1 MRMANLAAVKS
12 ILANIVF
19 FGKPNSLR
27 RRDGHPCNLCRR
39 NPAAP
44 PKGAAMIVVAID
56 IGGTFTDLVGF
67 DDKAGRFAE
76 AKSLTTPADLSRG
89 ILDCISKSGIKAEAI
104 AELIHGSTTAIN
116 TLIEHK
122 GAKTGLIVTSGTR
135 DVYIIGRGNRPES
148 YNLFFHRHQP
158 LVPRHLTR
166 EVEERVM
173 GSGEVYRPLNK
184 ASVTEACRALAAE
197 GVEAVAV
204 CLIHAYA
211 NPDHER
217 IVGAAVR
224 EALPHAYLSLSH
236 DILREYREFERMST
250 TVVNAY
256 IGPKVGGYVRSLKSS
271 LGAVGFRGEL
281 SIMRSNGGVM
291 TPEVATERPV
301 AMMESGPVGGII
313 ASARVGEKLGFANV
327 ISFDMGGTTAK
338 TSLVRDGEPTLAP
351 GYYVG
356 GYASGHPVML
366 PMIDVVEVGAG
377 GGSIAWTD
385 DIGALKVGP
394 QSSGADPGPICYRG
408 GGTEPT
414 ITDANVV
421 LGRLDPHNFLGGQM
435 MLDADG
441 ARAGIELKIAKPLGM
456 DVIAAAQAI
465 VDISTSKMSLA
476 VREVSVEKGY
486 DPRDFVLVASGGAG
500 PLHVCAIARELHIP
514 KVIVPL
520 FPSHFSALG
529 MLLADERHD
538 FIRTFYCDLA
548 SLDFKALA
556 AVHDEMARDAKKSLR
571 HSAHAQWQIELDLRY
586 VGQEFT
592 LAVPITYEAIKR
604 GDRQKIRSA
613 FDALYEHRYAHHSPD
628 EPVEMVN
635 IRLAAIGK
643 RAKLS
648 FPTLR
653 KTAAAKPKRREVY
666 LGDTR
671 KPLSCPIHQRG
682 DLGAGARIAGPALIE
697 EHGTTTALFALDR
710 CTVAR
715 SGELIIDV
723 GGAK

>member
-1 MRMANLAAVKS
+1 
-12 ILANIVF
+12 
-19 FGKPNSLR
+19 
-27 RRDGHPCNLCRR
+27 
-39 NPAAP
+39 
-44 PKGAAMIVVAID
+44 MITVAID

-67 DDKAGRFAE
+67 DDKAGKFVE
-76 AKSLTTPADLSRG
+76 AKSLTTPHELTQG
-89 ILDCISKSGIKAEAI
+89 ILDCIRQSGLAAAAI
-104 AELIHGSTTAIN
+104 EELIHGSTIAIN
-116 TLIEHK
+116 PLIERK
-122 GAKTGLIVTSGTR
+122 GAKTGLIVTRGTR
-135 DVYIIGRGNRPES
+135 DVYIIGRGNRPEA
-148 YNLFFHRHQP
+148 YNLFFHRHRP

-166 EVEERVM
+166 EIDERVM
-173 GSGEVYRPLNK
+173 SSGDVHHPLNK

-204 CLIHAYA
+204 CLLHAYA

-217 IVGAAVR
+217 ISGSMVR
-224 EALPHAYLSLSH
+224 EALPNAYLSLSH

-256 IGPKVGGYVRSLKSS
+256 IGPKVGGYVKSLKQN
-271 LGAVGFRGEL
+271 LGGVGFRGNL

-313 ASARVGEKLGFANV
+313 ASARVGQALGFANV

-356 GYASGHPVML
+356 GYASGDPVML

-385 DIGALKVGP
+385 DVGALKVGP
-394 QSSGADPGPICYRG
+394 QSAGADPGPICYRG

-435 MLDADG
+435 VLDADG
-441 ARAGIELKIAKPLGM
+441 ARAGIEQKVAKPLRMGT
-456 DVIAAAQAI
+456 IEAAQAI
-465 VDISTSKMSLA
+465 VEIAISKMSLA

-486 DPRDFVLVASGGAG
+486 DPRDFALVASGGAG
-500 PLHVCAIARELHIP
+500 PLHVSAIARELHIP

-538 FIRTFYCDLA
+538 FTRTFFCDLA
-548 SLDFKALA
+548 SLDFAVLA
-556 AVHDEMARDAKKSLR
+556 KVHDEMAGEAKKSLR
-571 HSAHAQWQIELDLRY
+571 HAAKAEFQTELDLRY

-592 LAVPITYEAIKR
+592 LSVPVSRDAIKR
-604 GDRQKIRSA
+604 GDRQKIRAA
-613 FDALYEHRYAHHSPD
+613 FDALYEHRYSHHSPD

-643 RAKLS
+643 RAKLK
-648 FPTLR
+648 FPKLGAR
-653 KTAAAKPKRREVY
+653 AAAKPKRRDVY
-666 LGDTR
+666 LGDPN
-671 KPLSCPIHQRG
+671 KPVSCPIYQRP

-697 EHGTTTALFALDR
+697 EHGTTTVLFKGDTCR
-710 CTVAR
+710 VAR

-723 GGAK
+723 GGV

>member
-1 MRMANLAAVKS
+1 
-12 ILANIVF
+12 
-19 FGKPNSLR
+19 
-27 RRDGHPCNLCRR
+27 
-39 NPAAP
+39 
-44 PKGAAMIVVAID
+44 MITVAID

-67 DDKAGRFAE
+67 DDKAGRFVE
-76 AKSLTTPADLSRG
+76 AKSLTTPHELTQG
-89 ILDCISKSGIKAEAI
+89 ILDCIRKSGLDASFIG
-104 AELIHGSTTAIN
+104 ELIHGSTTAIN
-116 TLIEHK
+116 TLIERK
-122 GAKTGLIVTSGTR
+122 GAKTGLIVTRGTR
-135 DVYIIGRGNRPES
+135 DVYIIGRGNRPEA
-148 YNLFFHRHQP
+148 YNLFFHRHEP

-166 EVEERVM
+166 EVEERIM
-173 GSGEVYRPLNK
+173 GSGDAFSPLNK

-204 CLIHAYA
+204 CLLHAYA
-211 NPDHER
+211 NPEHER
-217 IVGAAVR
+217 IVGQMVK
-224 EALPHAYLSLSH
+224 EAMPDAYLSLSH

-256 IGPKVGGYVRSLKSS
+256 IGPKVGGYVKSLHAS
-271 LGAVGFRGEL
+271 LSGVGFSGNL

-313 ASARVGEKLGFANV
+313 ASARVGETLGFDNV

-338 TSLVRDGEPTLAP
+338 ASLVRDGEPTLAP

-377 GGSIAWTD
+377 GGSIAWID
-385 DIGALKVGP
+385 DVGALKVGP
-394 QSSGADPGPICYRG
+394 QSAGADPGPICYRG

-435 MLDADG
+435 VLDADG
-441 ARAGIELKIAKPLGM
+441 AKAGIEQKIAKPLKL
-456 DVIAAAQAI
+456 DAVAAAQSI
-465 VDISTSKMSLA
+465 VDIAISKMSLA

-538 FIRTFYCDLA
+538 FTRTFYYDLA
-548 SLDFKALA
+548 SLDFAALTKI
-556 AVHDEMARDAKKSLR
+556 HDEMAAEAKKSLR
-571 HSAHAQWQIELDLRY
+571 NARSAEFKTELDLRY

-592 LAVPITYEAIKR
+592 LSVPVSQEMIAR
-604 GDRQKIRSA
+604 GDRQKIRKA
-613 FDALYEHRYAHHSPD
+613 FDGLYEHRYAHHSPD

-643 RAKLS
+643 RSRLK
-648 FPTLR
+648 FPKVAGKGSKAAR
-653 KTAAAKPKRREVY
+653 KRNVY
-666 LGDTR
+666 LSDAR
-671 KPLSCPIHQRG
+671 KAVSCPIYQRH
-682 DLGAGARIAGPALIE
+682 DLGAGARIKGPALIE
-697 EHGTTTALFALDR
+697 EHGTTTVLFEKDN
-710 CTVAR
+710 CVVAK
-715 SGELIIDV
+715 SGELLIDV

>member
-1 MRMANLAAVKS
+1 
-12 ILANIVF
+12 
-19 FGKPNSLR
+19 
-27 RRDGHPCNLCRR
+27 
-39 NPAAP
+39 
-44 PKGAAMIVVAID
+44 MIVVAID

-67 DDKAGRFAE
+67 DDKAGRFVE
-76 AKSLTTPADLSRG
+76 AKSLTTPHELTQG
-89 ILDCISKSGIKAEAI
+89 ILDCIRKSGLNASAI
-104 AELIHGSTTAIN
+104 DELIHGSTIAIN
-116 TLIEHK
+116 TLIERK
-122 GAKTGLIVTSGTR
+122 GAKTGLIVTSGAR
-135 DVYIIGRGNRPES
+135 DVYSVGRGNRPEA
-148 YNLFFHRHQP
+148 YNLFFHRHRP

-166 EVEERVM
+166 EVEERLLS
-173 GSGEVYRPLNK
+173 SGEIFRPLNK

-204 CLIHAYA
+204 CFLHSYA
-211 NPDHER
+211 DPTHER
-217 IVGAAVR
+217 IAGAMVR

-236 DILREYREFERMST
+236 DILREYREFERLST

-256 IGPKVGGYVRSLKSS
+256 IGPKVGGYVSNLKSR
-271 LGAVGFRGEL
+271 LGENGFAGEL

-301 AMMESGPVGGII
+301 AMMESGPIGGII

-385 DIGALKVGP
+385 DVGALKVGP
-394 QSSGADPGPICYRG
+394 QSAGADPGPICYRG
-408 GGTEPT
+408 GGSEPT

-421 LGRLDPHNFLGGQM
+421 LGRLDPQNFLGGEM
-435 MLDADG
+435 VLDAEG
-441 ARAGIELKIAKPLGM
+441 ARTGIERRIAKPLAM
-456 DVIAAAQAI
+456 DAVEAAQAI
-465 VDISTSKMSLA
+465 AEIAISKMSLA

-500 PLHVCAIARELHIP
+500 PLHVTAIARELHIP

-548 SLDFKALA
+548 GLDFKALK
-556 AVHDEMARDAKKSLR
+556 AVHDEMTGEAKKSLR
-571 HSAHAQWQIELDLRY
+571 HVKNAQWQTALDLRY

-592 LAVPITYEAIKR
+592 LSVPITPEALKK
-604 GDRQKIRSA
+604 GDRQKVRAA
-613 FDALYEHRYAHHSPD
+613 FDALYEHRYAHKSPD

-643 RAKLS
+643 RPKLRFPRLAK
-648 FPTLR
+648 R
-653 KTAAAKPKRREVY
+653 AAAKASRRRDVY
-666 LGDTR
+666 LADWR
-671 KPLSCPIHQRG
+671 KPVACPVYQRG
-682 DLGAGARIAGPALIE
+682 DLGAGVRIKGPALIE
-697 EHGTTTALFALDR
+697 EHGTTTVLFANDR
-710 CTVAR
+710 CTVAP

-723 GGAK
+723 GGA